1 MASSQSGTSSTQK
14 ENFKLEIFAREKKGK
29 SAAFQ
34 LRRKE
39 RVPAVVYGPNL
50 KEGITVAVSPKDV
63 RRIYLSAGK
72 TGLVTL
78 ETKEGAPSQLN
89 GTQVLFK
96 ELQGH
101 PLKNTLLHV
110 DLHQLDLK
118 RPIRVTVPLNFVG
131 KAKGLAEGGIMSI
144 VSRQVEIKCLP
155 TEIPNHIDVDV
166 SELGVNDSIHVEELS
181 KKYKDSKLQFIFE
194 ANVALVAIVPPE
206 EEKAAA
212 PVAADAA
219 AATAG
224 GAAASGAPAA
234 GAPAAGAAPAAAAG
248 APAKAAPAKD
258 GGKKA

>member
-1 MASSQSGTSSTQK
+1 MAQSQTGTSAGQK
-14 ENFKLEIFAREKKGK
+14 DTKKESYKLEIFSREKKGK

-34 LRRKE
+34 LRRSE

-50 KEGITVAVSPKDV
+50 KAGITVAVSPKDV
-63 RRIYLSAGK
+63 RKIYLSAGK
-72 TGLVTL
+72 TGLITL
-78 ETKEGAPSQLN
+78 ESKEGAPSELN

-131 KAKGLAEGGIMSI
+131 KARGLAEGGIMSI

-166 SELGVNDSIHVEELS
+166 SELGVNDTIHVEELS
-181 KKYKDSKLQFIFE
+181 KKFKDSKMQFIFE

-206 EEKAAA
+206 EEKVVV

-219 AATAG
+219 AA
-224 GAAASGAPAA
+224 GAAAVPGAPAAAGAAPAA
-234 GAPAAGAAPAAAAG
+234 GAPAAAG
-248 APAKAAPAKD
+248 AAAPAKD
-258 GGKKA
+258 GGKK